1 MLEKIGQGSFSLNSS
16 SNHYVISIDKCIT
29 IFITIILQ
37 SQSRHIYN
45 ISLKIIGEFG
55 IVYRGVLE
63 EHNADETK
71 IHAVAIKTLK
81 GVL

>member
-1 MLEKIGQGSFSLNSS
+1 MHNI
-16 SNHYVISIDKCIT
+16 
-29 IFITIILQ
+29 
-37 SQSRHIYN
+37 IYN